1 MRSSSLL
8 LVLLIPL
15 LHLDFA
21 IKIGVHIEQVQ
32 DFTTYMECVVDALS
46 TTEAVEVFKGAG
58 GILHRGI
65 VSPGQFVH
73 VPLGAMILER
83 TLGSNHA
90 FGIRTMCLPPAQGRR
105 RHPRTYE

>member
-46 TTEAVEVFKGAG
+46 TTEAVEVLKG
-58 GILHRGI
+58 
-65 VSPGQFVH
+65 V
-73 VPLGAMILER
+73 GARATWCHDLNIPVD
-83 TLGSNHA
+83 S
-90 FGIRTMCLPPAQGRR
+90 
-105 RHPRTYE
+105 